1 MNSLVRFTP
10 VSGLH
15 TMQHEID
22 RLFQNFFPT
31 KNLGNIR
38 TDTDCCSPN
47 EDAVNW
53 SPRVDIAE
61 SEEEYVLHADAPGM
75 TKDAF
80 DIHWQENVLTVSGER
95 ELPALDESE
104 TSVRADRVR
113 GKFGFSYRLPKASGD
128 GGRIAASYEAGVLT
142 IRIPKEEASRPRRIA
157 VS

>member
-31 KNLGNIR
+31 RSLGNIR
-38 TDTDCCSPN
+38 TDTDCCALN

-61 SEEEYVLHADAPGM
+61 SEQEYVLHADAPGM

-95 ELPALDESE
+95 EIPALDESE
-104 TSVRADRVR
+104 KPVRADRVR
-113 GKFGFSYRLPKASGD
+113 GKFGFSYRLPKATGD

-142 IRIPKEEASRPRRIA
+142 IRIPKQEASRSHRIA

>member
-22 RLFQNFFPT
+22 RLFHNFFPARS
-31 KNLGNIR
+31 LGNIC
-38 TDTDCCSPN
+38 TDTACCSPN
-47 EDAVNW
+47 GDAVNW

-61 SEEEYVLHADAPGM
+61 SEQEYVLHADAPGM

-95 ELPALDESE
+95 EIPAPGENE
-104 TSVRADRVR
+104 KSVRADRVR
-113 GKFGFSYRLPKASGD
+113 GTFGFSYRLPKATTD

-142 IRIPKEEASRPRRIA
+142 IRIPKEEAARPHRIA

>member
-1 MNSLVRFTP
+1 MNNLVRFTP
-10 VSGLH
+10 VSGLQN
-15 TMQHEID
+15 MQHEID
-22 RLFQNFFPT
+22 RLFHDFFPT
-31 KNLGNIR
+31 RSFGNLR
-38 TDTDCCSPN
+38 TET
-47 EDAVNW
+47 ANW

-61 SEEEYVLHADAPGM
+61 SEEEYILHADAPGM
-75 TKDAF
+75 AKDTF

-113 GKFGFSYRLPKASGD
+113 GKFGFSYRLPKATGD

-142 IRIPKEEASRPRRIA
+142 IRIPKEEARRPHRIA